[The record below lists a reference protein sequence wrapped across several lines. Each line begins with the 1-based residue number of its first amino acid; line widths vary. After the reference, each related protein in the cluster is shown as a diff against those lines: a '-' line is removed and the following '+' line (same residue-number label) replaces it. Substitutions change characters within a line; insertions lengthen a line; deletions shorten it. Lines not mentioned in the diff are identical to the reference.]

1 MWKQLGQAGASHTGE
16 MSMDTNE
23 LNAAIV
29 ADLARTM
36 PRVHAGCV
44 AVAHAA
50 AEKSSALVIERLS
63 RARNDAQLERD
74 NLTQRLHCAEIA
86 LGQAESEVERLK
98 DENTRFRRERGDMFL
113 TRERAEKAR
122 AEVTRLRAAI
132 AAHRANVQ
140 PETHVDRTLWSTLD
154 GGE

>member
-50 AEKSSALVIERLS
+50 QADSRVAALVAEVARLK
-63 RARNDAQLERD
+63 QERD
-74 NLTQRLHCAEIA
+74 VARA
-86 LGQAESEVERLK
+86 EVERLK

-122 AEVTRLRAAI
+122 AEVTRLRASI